1 MKSSTFTFKDQDGVE
16 IFVYKWEPDT
26 APKAVVQISH
36 GMMEHAGRYVRFAEA
51 LTKAGYIVYAN
62 DQRGHGKTAKTSEEK
77 GLMGQ
82 NGWNGAVA
90 ALKALTDVIKK
101 ENPNLPVFLFGHS
114 WGSFMSQNYIQEWGS
129 GLKGAILSGTNGKQ
143 ALVGIGSIIAKGE
156 AKKKGYIAPGDK
168 LDALSFNGY
177 NKRIKN
183 PKTKSD
189 WLSRDEKEV
198 EKYVNDPDCGFV
210 CKVGFFV
217 ELLTGLK
224 KIWSK
229 DQEAKIPKDLPIYL
243 FAGTEDPVSNYTKGI
258 QALIARYK
266 KLGIKDLSYKFYE
279 GGRHEML
286 NEINREDVFKD
297 VIAWL
302 DGHL

>member
-16 IFVYKWEPDT
+16 IFVYKWEPDS
-26 APKAVVQISH
+26 AAKAVVQISH
-36 GMMEHAGRYVRFAEA
+36 GMMEHAARYARFAEA
-51 LTKAGYIVYAN
+51 LTKAGYNVYAN
-62 DQRGHGKTAKTSEEK
+62 DQRGHGKTAKTPEEK
-77 GLMGQ
+77 GLMGP

-101 ENPNLPVFLFGHS
+101 ENPNLPVFLLGHS
-114 WGSFMSQNYIQEWGS
+114 WGSFMAQNYIQEWGS

-143 ALVGIGSIIAKGE
+143 AMIGIGSIIAKGE
-156 AKKKGYIAPGDK
+156 AKKKGYNAPGDK

-177 NKRIKN
+177 NKRVKN

-210 CKVGFFV
+210 CKIGFFV

-224 KIWSK
+224 KIWTK
-229 DQEAKIPKDLPIYL
+229 EQEAKIPKDLPIYL
-243 FAGTEDPVSNYTKGI
+243 FAGSDDPVSSYTKGI
-258 QALIARYK
+258 QALIQRYK

-286 NEINREDVFKD
+286 NETNREEVFKD
-297 VIAWL
+297 VISWL
-302 DGHL
+302 DSHL